1 MLLYSDTIKEHWCI
15 YSCFQTPPKKRT
27 GFNVY
32 TENAQQQLTF
42 LALLPWVA
50 LPILSILVYL
60 SKNVKLC
67 KYYTLRIPG
76 DLYLAVWKD
85 LATNWN
91 VRTYR
96 RTQILEPTGGLKY
109 WNLQGDSNIYYRAIR
124 QYLYIHCLSGCLS
137 VCIQQTSKRLNQL
150 GPMEWTLAYCV
161 NSTSMTHLFLR
172 KNWQTKC
179 STVKA

>member
-1 MLLYSDTIKEHWCI
+1 MLLSSSDTRVTLMHQCLFTNTALREL
-15 YSCFQTPPKKRT
+15 
-27 GFNVY
+27 VL
-32 TENAQQQLTF
+32 ENTQHQLTF

-109 WNLQGDSNIYYRAIR
+109 LLQSDPSISIYTLLVWVSFC
-124 QYLYIHCLSGCLS
+124 LYPKNVKTAEPIGPDGMNASLLCE
-137 VCIQQTSKRLNQL
+137 LNEHDAFI
-150 GPMEWTLAYCV
+150 PEKKLA
-161 NSTSMTHLFLR
+161 N
-172 KNWQTKC
+172 
-179 STVKA
+179 